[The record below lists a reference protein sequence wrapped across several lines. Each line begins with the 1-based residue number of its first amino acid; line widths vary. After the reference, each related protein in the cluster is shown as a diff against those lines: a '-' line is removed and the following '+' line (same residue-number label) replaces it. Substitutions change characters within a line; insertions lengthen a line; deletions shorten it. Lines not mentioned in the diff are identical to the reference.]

1 MDKTLFKK
9 IKKNSIAYLFILPSF
24 SAYVLFL
31 AYPLINT
38 FRMSLTKYD
47 RIHSFDFVGIA
58 NFVKLFNDDVFRKAI
73 FNTCWFTAFSLPVV
87 LIISILISAFLV
99 DKSGR
104 VKNFFLGL
112 FYLPAVSSIVT
123 ICFTWKLIFK
133 AKGGV
138 LNYFL
143 EFIGI
148 PAINWLGGQT
158 FPLLAISAILIYLTI
173 GFKIILFT
181 AAMGAI
187 PKSFYE
193 IADLEGASYC
203 YKLIH
208 ITMPLI
214 RPTLL
219 FVVIT
224 STIGFFQT
232 YVIIQLVTGG
242 GPYYRTT
249 TIAFNLVQNA
259 FLFLK
264 FEMASTM
271 GVFLLIIISIFTI
284 VQLKFLSSE
293 LEY

>member
-1 MDKTLFKK
+1 MNKTLFKR

-38 FRMSLTKYD
+38 FKMSLTRYD
-47 RIHSFDFVGIA
+47 KIHSFDFVGIV

-73 FNTCWFTAFSLPVV
+73 FNTCWFTAFSLPAV
-87 LIISILISAFLV
+87 LIISILISAFLI
-99 DKSGR
+99 DKSER

-133 AKGGV
+133 AKGGI
-138 LNYFL
+138 LNHLL

-148 PAINWLGGQT
+148 PAVNWLGGQT

-193 IADLEGASYC
+193 IADLEGASYY

-214 RPTLL
+214 RPTFL

-242 GPYYRTT
+242 GPYNRTT
-249 TIAFNLVQNA
+249 TIAFNLMQNA
-259 FLFLK
+259 FLFIK
-264 FEMASTM
+264 FEMASAM

-284 VQLKFLSSE
+284 IQLKLLSSE